1 MMVIFIC
8 IYTIEMKDKKPMFTT
23 KDPFYTDKLKEVI
36 RFSDDKKIEIPSLED
51 FISKKIEGAQKLS
64 EVSNDPS
71 FYLGKVDALQEVRAE
86 LQRILE
92 IVNSQYRDFWFD
104 DLHPELAKLRFK
116 DFNTG
121 NNVDGTI

>member
-1 MMVIFIC
+1 M
-8 IYTIEMKDKKPMFTT
+8 DKKISGKFTT

-36 RFSDDKKIEIPSLED
+36 RFSDDKKIEVPSLEN
-51 FISKKIEGAQKLS
+51 FISKKIEDSQKLS

-71 FYLGKVDALQEVRAE
+71 FYLGKVDALQEVRTE

-92 IVNSQYRDFWFD
+92 IANSQYRTFWFD

-116 DFNTG
+116 DFNTDED
-121 NNVDGTI
+121 VDGTI

>member
-1 MMVIFIC
+1 
-8 IYTIEMKDKKPMFTT
+8 MKDKKPMFTT

-51 FISKKIEGAQKLS
+51 FISKKIEDAQKLS

-71 FYLGKVDALQEVRAE
+71 FYLGKVDALQEVRTE

-92 IVNSQYRDFWFD
+92 IANSQYQTFWFD
-104 DLHPELAKLRFK
+104 DLHPELAKIKLVDSKKNK
-116 DFNTG
+116 DANR
-121 NNVDGTI
+121 DI

>member
-1 MMVIFIC
+1 
-8 IYTIEMKDKKPMFTT
+8 MKDKKPMFTT

-51 FISKKIEGAQKLS
+51 FISKKIEDAQKLS

-71 FYLGKVDALQEVRAE
+71 FYLGKVDALQEVRTE

-92 IVNSQYRDFWFD
+92 IANSQYQTFWFD
-104 DLHPELAKLRFK
+104 DLHPELAKIKLGDSKKNK
-116 DFNTG
+116 DANR
-121 NNVDGTI
+121 DI